1 MTAGYTRGMTAL
13 LEQPRPDRR
22 FAALALTALVHVLL
36 LFAWQATRRLPAP
49 DTQRD
54 TRRIQWI
61 ILPPPTQPERR
72 TVTPEQAPERTIER
86 TPAYAPAL
94 PRVTPAPA
102 APAITLIAPEAP
114 ASNGQAAT
122 PSTTTAAPPAA
133 ADGSLVQRS
142 LHDAGTV
149 ARALRKENNPYIVAP
164 PDSPQIRMRKGM
176 EEAHAL
182 APPKLWEA
190 PKIDELVNN
199 TGDGARRTRVITGG
213 GTYCITTRSPA
224 SGIDTMETLGKER
237 VTSCPAHESPASN
250 QEWKTARDP

>member
-1 MTAGYTRGMTAL
+1 MTAL

-22 FAALALTALVHVLL
+22 FAALTLTALVHVAL
-36 LFAWQATRRLPAP
+36 LFAWQATRRLPAL

-61 ILPPPTQPERR
+61 KLPPLARPERR
-72 TVTPEQAPERTIER
+72 TATPEQAPERTLEHA
-86 TPAYAPAL
+86 PAYAPV
-94 PRVTPAPA
+94 PVRVRPAPA
-102 APAITLIAPEAP
+102 APSITLIAPEAP
-114 ASNGQAAT
+114 ASNGQAAA
-122 PSTTTAAPPAA
+122 PSAATAAPRAA

-142 LHDAGTV
+142 LHDAGSV

-164 PDSPQIRMRKGM
+164 PSSPQIRLRRGI

-182 APPKLWEA
+182 APPRLWEA

-224 SGIDTMETLGKER
+224 SSIDTMEVLGKER
-237 VTSCPAHESPASN
+237 LTNCPAHESPASN

>member
-36 LFAWQATRRLPAP
+36 LFAWQTTRRLPAL
-49 DTQRD
+49 DAQRD

-61 ILPPPTQPERR
+61 TLPPLVRPERR
-72 TVTPEQAPERTIER
+72 TVTPEQAPERATGR
-86 TPAYAPAL
+86 TPAYAPVPVHTA
-94 PRVTPAPA
+94 PAPA

-114 ASNGQAAT
+114 ASNGQAAAS
-122 PSTTTAAPPAA
+122 PAAAAPPPAA

-142 LHDAGTV
+142 LHDAGSV
-149 ARALRKENNPYIVAP
+149 ARALRKENKPYIVAP

-182 APPKLWEA
+182 APPAFWEA

-199 TGDGARRTRVITGG
+199 TGDGARHTRVITGG

>member
-1 MTAGYTRGMTAL
+1 
-13 LEQPRPDRR
+13 
-22 FAALALTALVHVLL
+22 VLL
-36 LFAWQATRRLPAP
+36 LFAWQATRRVPAP
-49 DTQRD
+49 DAGRD
-54 TRRIQWI
+54 PRRIQWI
-61 ILPPPTQPERR
+61 ILPPPVQPERR
-72 TVTPEQAPERTIER
+72 IVTPEQAIEHAPER
-86 TPAYAPAL
+86 TPAYAPA
-94 PRVTPAPA
+94 RVTPAPA
-102 APAITLIAPEAP
+102 APAITLIAPGAP
-114 ASNGQAAT
+114 ASNGQAVT
-122 PSTTTAAPPAA
+122 PSTAPAPAPA
-133 ADGSLVQRS
+133 LEDGSLVQRS

-182 APPKLWEA
+182 APPALWEA

-224 SGIDTMETLGKER
+224 SSIDTIETLGKER
-237 VTSCPAHESPASN
+237 ITNCPAHESPGSN

>member
-1 MTAGYTRGMTAL
+1 MTAL
-13 LEQPRPDRR
+13 LEHPRTDRR
-22 FAALALTALVHVLL
+22 FAALALTALVHMLL
-36 LFAWQATRRLPAP
+36 LFAWQATRRLPAL

-61 ILPPPTQPERR
+61 MLPPPARPERR
-72 TVTPEQAPERTIER
+72 TATPEQAPERT
-86 TPAYAPAL
+86 PAHAPA
-94 PRVTPAPA
+94 PARVTPAPA
-102 APAITLIAPEAP
+102 APAITLIAPETP

-122 PSTTTAAPPAA
+122 PSTAPAPALES
-133 ADGSLVQRS
+133 GSLVQRS

-164 PDSPQIRMRKGM
+164 PDSAQIRMRKGM

-182 APPKLWEA
+182 APSGFWEA

-199 TGDGARRTRVITGG
+199 TGDGARHTRVITGG

-224 SGIDTMETLGKER
+224 SSIDTIETLGKER
-237 VTSCPAHESPASN
+237 LTNCPAHESPASH
-250 QEWKTARDP
+250 QDWKTARDP

>member
-1 MTAGYTRGMTAL
+1 MTAL
-13 LEQPRPDRR
+13 LEHPRPDRR
-22 FAALALTALVHVLL
+22 FAGLALTALVHVLL

-61 ILPPPTQPERR
+61 ILPPPAQPERR
-72 TVTPEQAPERTIER
+72 AVTPEQAPERTIELTPER
-86 TPAYAPAL
+86 TPALAPAL

-122 PSTTTAAPPAA
+122 PPTTAAASPATES
-133 ADGSLVQRS
+133 GSLVQRS
-142 LHDAGTV
+142 LHAAGSV

-182 APPKLWEA
+182 APPALWEA

-213 GTYCITTRSPA
+213 GTYCITTRSPT
-224 SGIDTMETLGKER
+224 SSIDTMETLGKER
-237 VTSCPAHESPASN
+237 LTNCPAHESPASN